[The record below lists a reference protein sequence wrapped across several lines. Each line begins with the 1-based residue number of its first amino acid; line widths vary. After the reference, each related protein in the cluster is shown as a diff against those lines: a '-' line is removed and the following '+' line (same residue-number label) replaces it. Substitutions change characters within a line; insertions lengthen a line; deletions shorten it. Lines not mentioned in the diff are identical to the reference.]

1 MEQSL
6 PDNPDIFLGGNL
18 SVKRLLKTQHVDLIQ
33 HKQLLGKA
41 I

>member
-1 MEQSL
+1 MDQSL
-6 PDNPDIFLGGNL
+6 PDNPDIFLGGDL
-18 SVKRLLKTQHVDLIQ
+18 GVKRLLKTQHVNLLQ